1 MHQQKLSS
9 AVIIRN
15 LHKRSVKTA
24 DAAKSHQGQG
34 ADVWQEAPR
43 GTAESIEFVV
53 RCGGHTLK
61 LDQEVLYLEN
71 HGNSKNAHRFEMI

>member
-34 ADVWQEAPR
+34 ADVWQEALR
-43 GTAESIEFVV
+43 FSTAESIEFVV

-61 LDQEVLYLEN
+61 MDQEVLYVSIR
-71 HGNSKNAHRFEMI
+71 GADQ